1 MLKYAL
7 QTLGFPVGV
16 RIEKDDGL
24 YLLLNHIKI
33 NIQYHVVDEGYRVVG
48 VSVDVRRCV
57 RAADNK
63 SVIKCFKYSFIGG

>member
-1 MLKYAL
+1 
-7 QTLGFPVGV
+7 V

-57 RAADNK
+57 CAADTK
-63 SVIKCFKYSFIGG
+63 SMITCCP